1 MTDDIVARLR
11 DLNPWRDLDWPEVVR
26 EAAAKIERLR
36 AEIAYLREPDDRD
49 DQIRF
54 HLAEIA
60 RKDAA
65 LREAREDILLRH
77 NARGGEF
84 EGPDEEAVSFIDAA
98 LAPAQETSK

>member
-26 EAAAKIERLR
+26 EAAAKIERLC

-65 LREAREDILLRH
+65 LKRIICEAFNGSSWMMSVATE
-77 NARGGEF
+77 
-84 EGPDEEAVSFIDAA
+84 A
-98 LAPAQETSK
+98 LAPAQEKTDD